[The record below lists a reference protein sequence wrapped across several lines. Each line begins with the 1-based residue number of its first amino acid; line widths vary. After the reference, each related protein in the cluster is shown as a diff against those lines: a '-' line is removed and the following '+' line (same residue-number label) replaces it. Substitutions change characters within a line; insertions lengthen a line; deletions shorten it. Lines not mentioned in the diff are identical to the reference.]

1 MFEEFFP
8 PELCAYWKLDET
20 EGDIAYNSINDNDGI
35 ISGNPTWQPTEGKVA
50 GALQF
55 DGIDN
60 YIVADFVLNPSLG
73 PFSIFAWIKGGAPGQ
88 AIISQT
94 DDIGTGS
101 VWLGVDS
108 SDGEL
113 MTALAPMQ
121 VGRYVPQPLI
131 SESIITDDQWHHVG
145 FVWDGA
151 YRILYLDGVEVA
163 RDTALQN
170 PLKSATGGMFI
181 GAGKNLEPGTFF
193 SGLIDDVR
201 IYNKALSAEELAALG
216 H

>member
-1 MFEEFFP
+1 M
-8 PELCAYWKLDET
+8 
-20 EGDIAYNSINDNDGI
+20 
-35 ISGNPTWQPTEGKVA
+35 
-50 GALQF
+50 
-55 DGIDN
+55 
-60 YIVADFVLNPSLG
+60 G
-73 PFSIFAWIKGGAPGQ
+73 PFSIFVWIKGGAPGQ

-131 SESIITDDQWHHVG
+131 SESIITDDRWHHVG